1 MRAHNEILSNLKEEE
16 ILIERRIRRINTKYQ
31 DLIKYK
37 LIPALRDYDIAIEAK
52 PSANNETY
60 QVYRGFDKDYEPINF
75 IFHSDNGELRSEDHK
90 RWSLYLEISYK
101 GQKREVGIV
110 DIRSRDDL
118 NRSFSLITQTL
129 EDMGFTLRDD
139 AKKEE
144 PKQEEEP
151 EELDPDVKEL
161 LDYRNSLSE
170 SELLALEV
178 DYE

>member
-1 MRAHNEILSNLKEEE
+1 MRVQNEILSSLKEEE
-16 ILIERRIRRINTKYQ
+16 ILIERRIHNIDSKYQ

-37 LIPALRDYDIAIEAK
+37 LVPVLRDYDISIVPRPAIK
-52 PSANNETY
+52 NPTY
-60 QVYRGFDKDYEPINF
+60 QVYRGFDKDYNPINF
-75 IFHSDNGELRSEDHK
+75 IFYSDNNELRSEDHK

-101 GQKREVGIV
+101 GQRREVGIV
-110 DIRSRDDL
+110 DIKSRDDL

-144 PKQEEEP
+144 PKEEP
-151 EELDPDVKEL
+151 EEVDPDVKEL
-161 LDYRNSLSE
+161 LDYRNGLSE
-170 SELLALEV
+170 SELVALEV